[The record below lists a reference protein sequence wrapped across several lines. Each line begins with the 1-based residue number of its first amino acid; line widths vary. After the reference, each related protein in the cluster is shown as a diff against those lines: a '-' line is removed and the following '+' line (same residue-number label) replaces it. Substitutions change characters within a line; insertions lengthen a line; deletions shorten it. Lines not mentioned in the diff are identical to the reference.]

1 MKWSWTGVG
10 PRACIFERVCEDCR
24 GKAVHTWLWHAN
36 QFPAWAEFFPCQ
48 KDNGMTLFTQCN
60 HSWIQQT
67 NADTMIELD
76 KNMQDGHHLSRV
88 ERCLKVL

>member
-1 MKWSWTGVG
+1 
-10 PRACIFERVCEDCR
+10 
-24 GKAVHTWLWHAN
+24 
-36 QFPAWAEFFPCQ
+36 
-48 KDNGMTLFTQCN
+48 MTLFTQCN